1 MLMVRV
7 GLRAQA
13 RRALLGLAVAGFGTI
28 TPAAAQQSPEGFRG
42 IGPLGGFATVAPE
55 HVVDAAM
62 SCARVVDGSRIDAA
76 RLQAIGWYR
85 VAPEDAVESGESTM
99 HFDFYQR
106 PNGRVQLRVGKTGE
120 AATACWMSA
129 VIGSIANGDRVK
141 ALISAKLGPGRAD
154 APNRVGLTGAT
165 GWTTATA
172 SVLFRAVTLER
183 GGAAS
188 AHLVVLPRSGDLESD
203 PEPGLRKKIIS

>member
-1 MLMVRV
+1 MSRVR
-7 GLRAQA
+7 LRAQM
-13 RRALLGLAVAGFGTI
+13 RHALLGLAVAGLGTI
-28 TPAAAQQSPEGFRG
+28 TPATAQQPPAGFRG
-42 IGPLGGFATVAPE
+42 LGPLGGLASVAPE
-55 HVVDAAM
+55 HVADAAM
-62 SCARVVDGSRIDAA
+62 SCARATDGSKIDAA

-85 VAPEDAVESGESTM
+85 VAPEDAVESGETTR

-129 VIGSIANGDRVK
+129 MIGSIGNGARIK
-141 ALISAKLGPGRAD
+141 ALISAKMGPGRED
-154 APNRVGLTGAT
+154 APNRVGLSGAT

-188 AHLVVLPRSGDLESD
+188 AHLVVLPRSDDLETD
-203 PEPGLRKKIIS
+203 MEPGLRKNLLS